1 MTEPTESVTGADYR
15 MDDLDQA
22 ANEAFPG
29 YLVRKDLVRRY
40 ARQYPV
46 PTYVVEFLLGR
57 YCASVEPT
65 EIAEGLGIVKDQL
78 EGRTVRPSE
87 REIFKSRARE
97 KGSVRLIDIVRARLD
112 AKNDC
117 YLAELPSL
125 GLKDV
130 RIATGFVVEN
140 ERILAD
146 GFYAE
151 VTLEYD
157 PVIAQEKQGR
167 PFSIAAM
174 RPIQMSSP
182 SVLNVLA
189 KGRRRFG
196 TEEWRRLLLRSTGLE
211 PDALDEGA
219 VRVALLRLIPFVE
232 RNYNMVELGPRGTGK
247 SHVYQ
252 QLSPFSHLLSG
263 GKATVAKMFVNMAN
277 GQRGLVCQYDVVCFD
292 EVAGVSFDQK
302 DGVNIMKGYMA
313 SGEFSRGKESIRAEG
328 SLVLVGNFDVSVEQQ
343 QRIGHLLSP
352 LPRQMRNDTAFHD
365 RIHAYAPGWDF
376 PKLNPAEHLTDRF
389 GLVNDFLSACWTKLR
404 DTTRLPILQN
414 RVFWGGALSGRDI
427 EAVHKTI
434 SGLLKLLFP
443 DPEMEVEDDDLE
455 WMVRVALESRR
466 RVKEQQKRCLKAEF
480 RSTHF
485 SYTLGVDGTESFVA
499 TPELRSDEAI
509 DSDPLPPG
517 QVWAIGPGVEGSGP
531 GLYRI
536 EVVVGKGAGGA
547 KILNHPVP
555 PAFRESVRVGEQN
568 LYSAGSALVGD
579 RDPHGHQYTIQM
591 QPRDNERSGTGLG
604 LPVLAAL
611 VGGLLERRTRGA
623 TIVAG
628 PLNLG
633 GSLERIPDPVA
644 IAELAVDKQATV
656 LLMPVGARRELMNL
670 PDDLWT
676 KVNIEFYRDAED
688 GVFKVLE

>member
-1 MTEPTESVTGADYR
+1 MNEADAATR
-15 MDDLDQA
+15 PPDFQMDDLDHA
-22 ANEAFPG
+22 ANQAFPG
-29 YLVRKDLVRRY
+29 YLVRKDLVRQY

-57 YCASVEPT
+57 YCASVEPE
-65 EIAEGLGIVKDQL
+65 EIAEGLDIVKNQL
-78 EGRTVRPSE
+78 EGRTVRPAD

-125 GLKDV
+125 GLRDV
-130 RIATGFVVEN
+130 RISSEFVTSN

-146 GFYAE
+146 GFYSE

-157 PVIAQEKQGR
+157 AVIAQERQGR

-182 SVLNVLA
+182 SVLDILA
-189 KGRRRFG
+189 EGRRQFS
-196 TEEWRRLLLRSTGLE
+196 TQDWKRLLLRSTGLE
-211 PDALDEGA
+211 PDALDPRA
-219 VRVALLRLIPFVE
+219 QNVALLRLIPFVE
-232 RNYNMVELGPRGTGK
+232 RNYNIVELGPRGTGK

-352 LPRQMRNDTAFHD
+352 LPKQMRDDTAFHD

-376 PKLNPAEHLTDRF
+376 PKLVPAEHLTDRF

-404 DTTRLPILQN
+404 DTARISILQN
-414 RVFWGGALSGRDI
+414 RVYWGGALSGRDI
-427 EAVHKTI
+427 EAVHKTV

-443 DPEMEVEDDDLE
+443 APDMDVADGDLE
-455 WMVRVALESRR
+455 WIVRVALESRR
-466 RVKEQQKRCLKAEF
+466 RVKEQQKRCLRTEF
-480 RSTHF
+480 RNTHF

-499 TPELRSDEAI
+499 TPELSSDDAI
-509 DSDPLPPG
+509 DGDPLPPG
-517 QVWAIGPGVEGSGP
+517 QVWAIGPGTDGADT

-536 EVVVGKGAGGA
+536 EVVVGKGSGGA
-547 KILNHPVP
+547 KILNHPIP
-555 PAFRESVRVGEQN
+555 PAFRESVNVAEQN
-568 LYSAGSALVGD
+568 LYAGAAELVGD
-579 RDPHGHQYTIQM
+579 RDPRGHQYTVQM
-591 QPRDNERSGTGLG
+591 QPRDNERSGAGLG
-604 LPVLAAL
+604 LPTLAAL

-623 TIVAG
+623 TIIAG
-628 PLNLG
+628 SLNLG
-633 GSLERIPDPVA
+633 GSLEQLPDPVA
-644 IAELAVDKQATV
+644 IAELAVEKQATV
-656 LLMPVGARRELMNL
+656 LLMPVGARRELHNL
-670 PDDLWT
+670 PDELWT
-676 KVNIEFYRDAED
+676 KVNIEFYRDAAD
-688 GVFKVLE
+688 GVFKLLE